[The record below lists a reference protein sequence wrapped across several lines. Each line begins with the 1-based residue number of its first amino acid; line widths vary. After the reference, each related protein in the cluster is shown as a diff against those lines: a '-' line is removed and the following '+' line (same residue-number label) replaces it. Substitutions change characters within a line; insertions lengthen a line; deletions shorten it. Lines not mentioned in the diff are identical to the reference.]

1 MAEAQTS
8 WRTIEWRDEMSVG
21 VAQLDDDHKGL
32 ISIINRL
39 GEAINGDER
48 DKGALGPAFRALRQ
62 YMKIHFARE
71 EEAMRAAHYPGVDAH
86 RPQHKDFIEEIND
99 MAGRFEAGN
108 DTQLLDDL
116 TVYLRDWLVNHIMLE
131 DMAYKPYLA
140 NSDEARRAARDFSA
154 LGLWN
159 G

>member
-1 MAEAQTS
+1 MADTDTS
-8 WRTIEWRDEMSVG
+8 WKTIEWREEMSVG

-32 ISIINRL
+32 IAIINRL
-39 GEAINGDER
+39 GEAINGNER

-71 EEAMRAAHYPGVDAH
+71 EEAMRAAHYPGVEAH
-86 RPQHKDFIEEIND
+86 RPQHKEFIEEIND
-99 MAGRFEAGN
+99 MASRFEAGD

-116 TVYLRDWLVNHIMLE
+116 AVYLRDWLVNHIMLE

-140 NSDEARRAARDFSA
+140 NSDEARRAAKDFSA
-154 LGLWN
+154 LGLWS